1 MSLPGRQ
8 RRVLNR
14 IERTLLAD
22 DLWFGSLFTI
32 FTRLTSPEAMPRIE
46 QVQVTA
52 GRRHLEPL
60 APVAFIA
67 VFLVLGVCVAMLGW

>member
-1 MSLPGRQ
+1 MSLPARQ
-8 RRVLNR
+8 RRALNR

-22 DLWFGSLFTI
+22 DLCFGSLFAI

-46 QVQVTA
+46 RVEAKA

-67 VFLVLGVCVAMLGW
+67 VFLTLGVCVAMLGW